1 MADIGGALATVFGG
15 NYVNRFDL
23 YGRSYQVIPQAPRD
37 YRLNPERIGRINV
50 RTAGGAMVP
59 LSTVTTISQ
68 SVQPNALTRFQQLNA
83 ATIQGVMLPGR
94 TLGEGLAFFREKAA
108 EIFPEGFT
116 YDFKGESRQFVQE
129 GNTLAYAFGFAI
141 IVIFLVLAA
150 QFESYRDPFIILVA
164 VPMSICG
171 ALIPLS
177 FGLATIN
184 IYTQIGLVTL
194 IGLISKHGILI
205 VQFAN
210 QLQDAGRPLRE
221 AVIEAAS
228 LRLRPILMTTG
239 AMVSGAI
246 PLAFASGAGAV
257 SRQDIGWVIVGGMS
271 FGTVLTLFV
280 VPTAYTLLARDRSK
294 ARAAE
299 AHRESA
305 VPEPA
310 E

>member
-1 MADIGGALATVFGG
+1 VIVQVGAED
-15 NYVNRFDL
+15 R
-23 YGRSYQVIPQAPRD
+23 
-37 YRLNPERIGRINV
+37 
-50 RTAGGAMVP
+50 RTANDLNDIYVRARDDSMVP
-59 LSTVTTISQ
+59 LSNLARVRETVA
-68 SVQPNALTRFQQLNA
+68 PKELNRFNQFRA
-83 ATIQGVMLPGR
+83 ATITGNITPGYS
-94 TLGEGLAFFREKAA
+94 LGEGLAFLEQAA
-108 EIFPEGFT
+108 EKLLPT
-116 YDFKGESRQFVQE
+116 DARYDLSGESREFKQAGSSLLFVFV
-129 GNTLAYAFGFAI
+129 LALVF
-141 IVIFLVLAA
+141 IFLVLAA
-150 QFESYRDPFIILVA
+150 QFESFVDPLIILFT
-164 VPMSICG
+164 VPLSMTG
-171 ALIPLS
+171 ALIALNLS
-177 FGLATIN
+177 GGTLN
-184 IYTQIGLVTL
+184 IYSQIGLITL

-246 PLAFASGAGAV
+246 PLALASGAGAV

-280 VPTAYTLLARDRSK
+280 VPTAYTLLARDRGK

-299 AHRESA
+299 AHPQSA